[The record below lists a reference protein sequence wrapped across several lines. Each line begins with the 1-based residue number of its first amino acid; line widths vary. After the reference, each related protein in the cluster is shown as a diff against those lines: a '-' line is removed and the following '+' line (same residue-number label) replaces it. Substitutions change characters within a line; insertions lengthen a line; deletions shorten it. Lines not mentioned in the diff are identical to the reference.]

1 MTPFPKEQTTKGK
14 ILADYMAYERE
25 FKGIGPRRSAALLSI
40 FGDSLKSAVLDI
52 DQTVID
58 TIGEL
63 PAINASAV
71 LQNRGAELDLLDWLY
86 GMQLEFSRTNAIRIA
101 RAWGNVGLT
110 ALRENPYLLLGLAS
124 WSVVDRIAKS
134 EGISETDIR
143 RQIGAIETVLS
154 GEECLGSGSTSVS
167 IQKLVSSATKLLGY
181 PIFSSAIDETISKGG
196 ATKLGNQIQ
205 PPGAAYM
212 EAQCAL
218 KLAQLILQPIAGGA
232 FGVGSVDLSIA
243 SYEKTLGI
251 SLSAAQISA
260 IRKAH
265 LHRFMILGGYAGSG
279 KTTVLKGICDT
290 LEEAGKKPLI
300 ITLSGRAAQRA
311 SEATGRR
318 AQTVARFLI
327 ERSQNAS
334 NLTGENVLIVDEA
347 SMLGLVEVWRILRKL
362 GDASLILCGD
372 PAQLPPVSSGVVFHT
387 LVEDPKIP
395 RVILDRV
402 HRQEESTGIPAIAE
416 GVREGKPPLLTG
428 FDGVKYG
435 VTFSESG
442 LTKLCDNVL
451 SIGSE
456 LRKKGVSKSEI
467 QIIAPTNREIS
478 KINSFFHRRLLK
490 AKGESLSW
498 SPYLIEDEPV
508 IWTKNDAD
516 RDLTNGALGR
526 IVRLCGS
533 EAIAEF
539 DGVEHKLTPKDSQNL
554 QLAWAISVHKAQG
567 SQWSRVIIPVFQSRI
582 LDRSLIYTALTRAQH
597 QIIFLGSR
605 EALNFAISQPP
616 VVSKRNCGFP
626 TWLHLARTLNSKS
639 SLIA

>member
-63 PAINASAV
+63 PAINASVV

-181 PIFSSAIDETISKGG
+181 PIFSSAIDESINKGG

-218 KLAQLILQPIAGGA
+218 KLAQLVLQPIAGGA

-290 LEEAGKKPLI
+290 LEGVGKKPLI

-372 PAQLPPVSSGVVFHT
+372 PAQLPPVSPGVIFHT
-387 LVEDPKIP
+387 LVEDPEIP
-395 RVILDRV
+395 RVVLDRV

-416 GVREGKPPLLTG
+416 GVREGRPPILAG
-428 FDGVKYG
+428 FEGATHG
-435 VTFSESG
+435 VTFSECGFS
-442 LTKLCDNVL
+442 KLCDNDT
-451 SIGSE
+451 GH
-456 LRKKGVSKSEI
+456 
-467 QIIAPTNREIS
+467 ATMM
-478 KINSFFHRRLLK
+478 
-490 AKGESLSW
+490 A
-498 SPYLIEDEPV
+498 
-508 IWTKNDAD
+508 A
-516 RDLTNGALGR
+516 
-526 IVRLCGS
+526 
-533 EAIAEF
+533 
-539 DGVEHKLTPKDSQNL
+539 
-554 QLAWAISVHKAQG
+554 
-567 SQWSRVIIPVFQSRI
+567 
-582 LDRSLIYTALTRAQH
+582 
-597 QIIFLGSR
+597 
-605 EALNFAISQPP
+605 
-616 VVSKRNCGFP
+616 
-626 TWLHLARTLNSKS
+626 
-639 SLIA
+639 